1 VTTFNPRNWP
11 RLPDWLDPHGGRRS
25 PREIN
30 QETLE
35 RCCMAVAF
43 CLCFAVLGPV
53 RPMPFTFAG
62 LLFLAGIASVSLAAL
77 RGDQPLA
84 SHLTAWD
91 EAALLFTASLGLRL
105 WLGPLLANG

>member
-1 VTTFNPRNWP
+1 MTKFNPRDWP

-25 PREIN
+25 PQEIN
-30 QETLE
+30 REVLE

-43 CLCFAVLGPV
+43 SLCFATLVPPHL
-53 RPMPFTFAG
+53 MLFAFTG
-62 LLFLAGIASVSLAAL
+62 LLFLAGIASLSLAAL

-91 EAALLFTASLGLRL
+91 EAALLFTVSLGLRL
-105 WLGPLLANG
+105 WLGPLPAT